1 MGSASLLRIAPGTLD
16 WSPGSTPRV
25 GERGKRGRQV
35 AKSRL
40 PMLIIGWR
48 SDGMD
53 RFRD

>member
-1 MGSASLLRIAPGTLD
+1 MLIHCEKPPGTLY
-16 WSPGSTPRV
+16 WGPGSLPRV
-25 GERGKRGRQV
+25 DERGMRGRQV

-53 RFRD
+53 YSRD